1 MKDFI
6 KSFRNYYKKAFVSK
20 ETGKPT
26 GTANSY
32 AKAVEYL
39 CLFLKIS
46 KIDLTAINKLQQVET
61 DIKDINSKLYKDFY
75 KFLTARNAISYLEKK
90 FVSASF
96 PKVYDFWESKISSR
110 SEDYQILQLL
120 SDDKIKTSF
129 TKEKVS
135 GCLPEPTA
143 FEHDYTSKNSYG
155 TVQTGIK
162 KIYSGRKAEK
172 YVMDFLSC
180 LGFID
185 GVDFKDVSNKK
196 EYGYDIEFLKNGYE
210 IKNIKSGSFYLS
222 DNEIGLLLLKQ
233 TSLILVDIDNGIWL
247 LKNDSKWVEKTIKD
261 IVAVREYAKSNF
273 SRLDLSDIRISIKG
287 IIADVV
293 EISQFS
299 KEQLIKVFQL
309 DHC

>member
-1 MKDFI
+1 MREFV
-6 KSFRNYYKKAFVSK
+6 KSFRSYYKKVFVSK

-96 PKVYDFWESKISSR
+96 PKVYYFWENKISSR
-110 SEDYQILQLL
+110 TEDYQILELL
-120 SDDKIKTSF
+120 TDDKIKTNFS
-129 TKEKVS
+129 KEKVS
-135 GCLPEPTA
+135 GFLPEPTE
-143 FEHDYTSKNSYG
+143 FEHDYTSKESYG

-172 YVMDFLSC
+172 YVIDFLSC

-196 EYGYDIEFLKNGYE
+196 EYGYDIELLKRGYE

-247 LKNDSKWVEKTIKD
+247 LKNDSKWLEKTIKN
-261 IVAVREYAKSNF
+261 IVTIRKYGKEHFSN
-273 SRLDLSDIRISIKG
+273 LDLSDIRISIKD
-287 IIADVV
+287 IDNDVV

-299 KEQLIKVFQL
+299 KGELIEIL
-309 DHC
+309 